1 MMRVK
6 HSLLQ
11 DLNFNDVEMTAGGN
25 LKDSPLAVILLS
37 DKYDSLL
44 AEEAD
49 RIRREVY
56 SDEVYLRGLIEFTNY
71 CKNDCYYCGLRKSN
85 SNITRYRLTE
95 EEIISCCKTGYELG
109 LRTFVLQGGEDP
121 YFTDEKIC
129 SIISSIKGLY
139 KDVAVT
145 LSIGEK
151 ENESYL
157 AYYKAGA
164 DRYLLREESASP
176 SHYALLHP
184 ENLKAERRK
193 ECLKA
198 LKEIGYQVGGG
209 FMVGTPYQGVEEIIA
224 DLKYLYS
231 LSPDMIGIG
240 PFVSNPDTPFAHF
253 KSGSVELTLRL
264 LSILRILFPHAL
276 LPATTSLWTLDSN
289 ALERALKGG
298 ANVIMPNI
306 TPKRVRDNYRLYPGK
321 KNTEKDAAQTVAELV
336 SRISAAG
343 YRAVSSKGDV
353 RRI

>member
-1 MMRVK
+1 MRVR

-11 DLNFNDVEMTAGGN
+11 VLSSKEITAGGN
-25 LKDSPLAVILLS
+25 LNDSPLAVLLLS
-37 DKYDSLL
+37 DKYDALL
-44 AEEAD
+44 AKEAD
-49 RIRREVY
+49 RIRGEVY

-71 CKNDCYYCGLRKSN
+71 CRNDCYYCGLRKSN
-85 SNITRYRLTE
+85 KNLTRYRLSE

-121 YFTDEKIC
+121 YFTDDKIC
-129 SIISSIKGLY
+129 SIIGSIKALY

-151 ENESYL
+151 ERESYL
-157 AYYKAGA
+157 AYYRAGA
-164 DRYLLREESASP
+164 DRFLLREESANP
-176 SHYALLHP
+176 AHYSKLHP
-184 ENLKAERRK
+184 KELKTESRK
-193 ECLKA
+193 ECLKT

-209 FMVGTPYQGVEEIIA
+209 FMVGSPYQGVEEIIE
-224 DLKYLYS
+224 DLNFLYS

-253 KSGSVELTLRL
+253 KSGSVELTLKL
-264 LSILRILFPHAL
+264 ISILRILLPHAL
-276 LPATTSLWTLDSN
+276 IPATTSLWTLDSS
-289 ALERALKGG
+289 ALERALKCG

-306 TPKRVRDNYRLYPGK
+306 TPQRVRDNYRLYPGK
-321 KNTEKDAAQTVAELV
+321 TNTEKEAAQTVADLK
-336 SRISAAG
+336 SIISAAG

>member
-1 MMRVK
+1 MEFLPEILEVVK
-6 HSLLQ
+6 K
-11 DLNFNDVEMTAGGN
+11 EITASGN
-25 LKDSPLAVILLS
+25 LKDSPLAVLLLS
-37 DKYDSLL
+37 VKYDSLL
-44 AEEAD
+44 SEEAD

-85 SNITRYRLTE
+85 SNLTRYRLTE

-129 SIISSIKGLY
+129 SIIGSIKEQY

-151 ENESYL
+151 EKESYL

-164 DRYLLREESASP
+164 DRYLLREESANP
-176 SHYALLHP
+176 LHYAQLHP
-184 ENLKAERRK
+184 QNLSLERRK
-193 ECLKA
+193 ECLKT

-224 DLKYLYS
+224 DLNFLYS

-321 KNTEKDAAQTVAELV
+321 KNTEKEAAQTVAELV